1 MEIFYI
7 LASSHISLSHH
18 PTHQVR
24 KDACGK
30 WFGLGDKRVRRKELI
45 RPDLAST
52 VCPQNL
58 GLNPSYEAMT
68 IN

>member
-7 LASSHISLSHH
+7 LASSHISLK
-18 PTHQVR
+18 HQVR
-24 KDACGK
+24 KNACGK
-30 WFGLGDKRVRRKELI
+30 QLGLEDKRVRRKEHI